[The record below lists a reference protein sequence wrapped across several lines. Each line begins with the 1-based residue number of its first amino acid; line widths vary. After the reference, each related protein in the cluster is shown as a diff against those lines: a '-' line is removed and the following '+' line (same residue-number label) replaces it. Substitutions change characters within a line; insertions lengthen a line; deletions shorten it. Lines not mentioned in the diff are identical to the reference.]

1 MATNLEKKRA
11 VVDKVSGMA
20 KQASL
25 ALAVDYQTMT
35 ANQMNQL
42 RKRARE
48 DDVSVYV
55 VKNTLARKALSE
67 TPYGC
72 MADELSGP
80 LALFFSNEEAAAA
93 ARLIKTFA
101 KDNEGIEVKIIALD
115 GELRDLSDVSRLAS
129 LPSREQALSI
139 LLAVIKEPIAQL
151 TRILVAPTAKLV
163 RTVDAVRMQKQGNEK
178 SS

>member
-93 ARLIKTFA
+93 ALFCATRSSRKRLTCFSYPEYVDTAYQANI
-101 KDNEGIEVKIIALD
+101 
-115 GELRDLSDVSRLAS
+115 AS
-129 LPSREQALSI
+129 LI
-139 LLAVIKEPIAQL
+139 
-151 TRILVAPTAKLV
+151 
-163 RTVDAVRMQKQGNEK
+163 
-178 SS
+178 